1 MKNKIK
7 FLFTQTKLLFKEIPA
22 ITTVCF
28 VLSVVLMNL
37 LANVSLVSTS
47 WLALDSGI
55 ILSWATFIV
64 MDVVCR
70 RFGAAAAN
78 ILSVFAIIVNLFII
92 FVFNIVRWI
101 ALATPDL
108 NGWLAVG
115 TGSSFLDVMAGDWRV
130 VLSSTIALLVAA
142 FAQNGLNSMVKKTFK
157 PDDPFK
163 AFVVASYISTA
174 VGQFIDNL
182 VFAIFAH
189 MIFAIWGSYLTI
201 LQIVMFAAT
210 GALVELI
217 CEIIFSPVGYK
228 IVKKWEEQGVGDTYL
243 SFTYSDEPARRT
255 L

>member
-1 MKNKIK
+1 MKNRIR
-7 FLFTQTKLLFKEIPA
+7 FLFTQTKLLFKEVPA
-22 ITTVCF
+22 VTTVCF

-37 LANVSLVSTS
+37 LANVSLVNTS

-70 RFGAAAAN
+70 RFGSAAAN
-78 ILSVFAIIVNLFII
+78 ILSVFAIFVNISVVLI
-92 FVFNIVRWI
+92 FNIVRWI

-142 FAQNGLNSMVKKTFK
+142 FAQNGLNIMVKKAFK
-157 PDDPFK
+157 PEHPVK
-163 AFVVASYISTA
+163 AFVAASYVSTA

-189 MIFAIWGSYLTI
+189 MIFAIWGSYLTV

-210 GALVELI
+210 GALVELL
-217 CEIIFSPVGYK
+217 CEIIFSPLGYK
-228 IVKKWEEQGVGDTYL
+228 IVKRWEEQGVGEAYL
-243 SFTYSDEPARRT
+243 SFIHSSKNG
-255 L
+255 